1 MDVTVRPLDPAD
13 LPSVHAI
20 NQANVPEVGDATLE
34 HLGWLI
40 GESALALVAESDGS
54 VVGYLVALRPGSTYT
69 SPNYTWFAARYDDFL
84 YVDRIAVAED
94 RRGQGIGSALYDAAE
109 QHARDHGIPTLT
121 CEVNVRP
128 PNPTS
133 LRFHERR
140 GFETVGEQETYGDT
154 VRVRLLAK
162 DL

>member
-1 MDVTVRPLDPAD
+1 MDVSVRPLDPAD
-13 LPSVHAI
+13 LPIVHAI

-40 GESALALVAESDGS
+40 GESELALVAEVDRT
-54 VVGYLVALRPGSTYT
+54 VAGYLVALRPGSTYT
-69 SPNYTWFAARYDDFL
+69 SPNYTWFATRYTEFL

-94 RRGQGIGSALYDAAE
+94 RRGHGVGSALYDAAE
-109 QHARDHGIPTLT
+109 LHAREHAIPTLA

-140 GFETVGEQETYGDT
+140 GFDSVGEQETYGGT